1 METTRRDLFVGL
13 FILVSLGIALGV
25 LIVTSNLLE
34 ARTDLYMRAAT
45 AEGLRQDTRVDLQ
58 GLQIGRVV
66 EINPK
71 VDSTGL
77 VFVAR
82 LAIRDAY
89 PDGTQLSIA
98 AGTKAI
104 IEQLTPITPPVI
116 RLEVPPSADRFLAPG
131 DTIESERRRSAVD
144 LLGEVATELKD
155 ELLETLQESRRFMD
169 HSGRA
174 VTTTQ
179 EMLETST
186 PLIRDALEQ
195 LNAGLEHADQ
205 LMGEITPRIG
215 PLHDSLTATLAMSR
229 SILNRIDTL
238 AITTGDM
245 LDENQDTFREAVE
258 HLRRS
263 TLILQH
269 FADQVS
275 RRPTRLL
282 TGVQP
287 PTPDTSNQSR

>member
-1 METTRRDLFVGL
+1 VETTRRDLFVGL
-13 FILVSLGIALGV
+13 FILVSIGIALGV

-45 AEGLRQDTRVDLQ
+45 AEGLTEDTRVALQ

-66 EINPK
+66 EVNPK

-77 VFVAR
+77 VFIAR

-89 PDGTQLSIA
+89 PDGTQLSLA
-98 AGTKAI
+98 VGTRAV
-104 IEQLTPITPPVI
+104 IEQLTPITAPVI
-116 RLEVPPSADRFLAPG
+116 RLESPSTAEGFLAPG
-131 DTIESERRRSAVD
+131 DTIESERRRSAIDV
-144 LLGEVATELKD
+144 LGEVATGLRD
-155 ELLETLQESRRFMD
+155 ELLETLQESRRFMNR
-169 HSGRA
+169 SGRA

-179 EMLETST
+179 EMIETTT
-186 PLIRDALEQ
+186 PLIQHALEQ
-195 LNAGLEHADQ
+195 LNTGLEHADQ

-238 AITTGDM
+238 AISTGDL
-245 LDENQDTFREAVE
+245 LDENQDVIRDAVE

-263 TLILQH
+263 SLILEH

-287 PTPDTSNQSR
+287 LVPDTSDQSR

>member
-13 FILVSLGIALGV
+13 FILVSIGIALGV

-45 AEGLRQDTRVDLQ
+45 AEGLTEDTRVSLQ

-66 EINPK
+66 EVNPK

-77 VFVAR
+77 VFIAR

-89 PDGTQLSIA
+89 PDGTQLSLA
-98 AGTKAI
+98 VGTRAV
-104 IEQLTPITPPVI
+104 IEQLTPITPLVI
-116 RLEVPPSADRFLAPG
+116 RLETPATADGFLAPG
-131 DTIESERRRSAVD
+131 DTIESERHRSALDV
-144 LLGEVATELKD
+144 LGEVAAGLKD
-155 ELLETLQESRRFMD
+155 ELIETLQQSRRLMD
-169 HSGRA
+169 RSGRA

-179 EMLETST
+179 EMIETTT
-186 PLIRDALEQ
+186 PLIQHALQQ

-229 SILNRIDTL
+229 SILSRIDTL
-238 AITTGDM
+238 AISTGEL
-245 LDENQDTFREAVE
+245 LDENQDIIRDAVE

-263 TLILQH
+263 SLILEH

-287 PTPDTSNQSR
+287 PVPDTSDQSR

>member
-13 FILVSLGIALGV
+13 FILVSIGIALGV

-34 ARTDLYMRAAT
+34 ARSDLYMRAAT
-45 AEGLRQDTRVDLQ
+45 AEGLTEDTRVALQ

-77 VFVAR
+77 VFIAR

-89 PDGTQLSIA
+89 PDGTQLSLPV
-98 AGTKAI
+98 GTRAV
-104 IEQLTPITPPVI
+104 IEQLTPITPSVI
-116 RLEVPPSADRFLAPG
+116 RLETPATADGVLAPG

-144 LLGEVATELKD
+144 VLGEVATELKD

-179 EMLETST
+179 EMIETTT
-186 PLIRDALEQ
+186 PLIQHALEQ

-205 LMGEITPRIG
+205 LVGEITPRIG

-238 AITTGDM
+238 AISTGEL
-245 LDENQDTFREAVE
+245 LDENQDVIRDAVE

-263 TLILQH
+263 SLILEH

-287 PTPDTSNQSR
+287 LVPDTSDQSR